1 MTAAKFFVEGRVQGV
16 FFRET
21 TRRQAEKLD
30 LRGYAI
36 NLPDGRVEIVAAG
49 DPGRI
54 EALER
59 WLWVGSAQSKVSNV
73 ERADLAEDDVQETG
87 FRTG

>member
-1 MTAAKFFVEGRVQGV
+1 MAAAKFFVQGRVQGV
-16 FFRET
+16 FFRDT
-21 TRRQAEKLD
+21 TRRQAEKLK

-49 DPGRI
+49 DAGKI

-59 WLWVGSAQSKVSNV
+59 WLWVGSAQSSVSGV
-73 ERADLAEDDVQETG
+73 ERLDHSEDDVAEEG